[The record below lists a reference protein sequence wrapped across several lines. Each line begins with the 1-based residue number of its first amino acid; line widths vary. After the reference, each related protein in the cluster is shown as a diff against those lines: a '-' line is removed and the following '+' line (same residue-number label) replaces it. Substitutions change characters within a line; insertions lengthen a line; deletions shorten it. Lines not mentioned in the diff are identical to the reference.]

1 MKRVFIRRHP
11 SVYLLG
17 LVELLIVHFIL
28 CYPAATCRG
37 WPPLE
42 TFWQLAIYLT
52 FLGIALLPFFDDFGY
67 APRARRILL
76 VCFGVASSIILG
88 AARVNLTGPTPHFGH
103 SARYPGLL
111 RYLWPEILLES
122 LFCSVIA
129 VTFIFCWE
137 SVSRGIW
144 EQVRRFDSPRRKGL
158 RVDDVL
164 LMVAS
169 VGTLCGIFRF
179 LFWFDPYYFSRPFFK
194 Q

>member
-1 MKRVFIRRHP
+1 VKRVCIRRHP

-17 LVELLIVHFIL
+17 LAELLVVHFVL

-42 TFWQLAIYLT
+42 TFWQVAIYIG
-52 FLGIALLPFFDDFGY
+52 FLGIALLPAFDDFGY
-67 APRARRILL
+67 APGVRRILIAG
-76 VCFGVASSIILG
+76 FSVASSIILG
-88 AARVNLTGPTPHFGH
+88 AARVNFGGPTPHFGH

-129 VTFIFCWE
+129 VTFVFCWE

-144 EQVRRFDSPRRKGL
+144 DKVRRFDSARPSAL
-158 RVDDVL
+158 RVVDFL
-164 LMVAS
+164 LIVVS
-169 VGTLCGIFRF
+169 VGVLCGILRF
-179 LFWFDPYYFSRPFFK
+179 LFWFDPYYFTRPFFK